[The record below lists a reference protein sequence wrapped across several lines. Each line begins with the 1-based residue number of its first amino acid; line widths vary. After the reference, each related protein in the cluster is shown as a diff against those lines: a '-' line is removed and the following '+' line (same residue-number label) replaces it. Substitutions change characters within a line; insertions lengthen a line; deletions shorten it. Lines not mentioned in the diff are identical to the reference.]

1 MKKEPYHE
9 CHAEFIPA
17 SHLYLEYEE
26 LDMIGKEAC
35 LRLLKRV
42 VQKSPVDQTE
52 ALLLTEDSSLTRFTQ
67 SAIHQHVAERNGTL
81 ILRVVL
87 GKKIAVVTTNI
98 LRPSSVKDSLQ
109 KAISLAKIQHPNE
122 DFFSLPEP
130 KPIPE
135 IDTFSKNIGR
145 LTPERKVR
153 MIKNL
158 LAQVKERGFRASGAF
173 SIGMVELGVVNSLGV
188 EAYQRYSDLF
198 FHLIAEDE
206 RGSGYAS
213 FVSRDG
219 DPLNIHSLA
228 EEATEKAS
236 RGEPIQIE
244 PGEYEVILEPYAV
257 SELLSFLGYLGFHA
271 LAVQEGRSFFCNEF
285 GKKMVDEKVTIY
297 DDGLDPEGLQ
307 VPFDFEGVPKQKVTF
322 FDKGVAKEVT
332 YDSFT
337 AGKEGKGS
345 TGHGLI
351 APNTAGPI
359 PLNLFMKGGES
370 SLEKM
375 IKSVRRGIY
384 VTRFHYTNVVEPM
397 KAVITG
403 MTRDGTFLI
412 EEGEIKRPI
421 KNLRFTES
429 ILRALSRVS
438 AISKDRRICSEGTVY
453 SRRFVTGTVVPAI
466 KVDGFNFSGV
476 SSL

>member
-1 MKKEPYHE
+1 MRVKRMVGRK
-9 CHAEFIPA
+9 
-17 SHLYLEYEE
+17 
-26 LDMIGKEAC
+26 AC
-35 LRLLKRV
+35 LSLLKKV
-42 VQKSPVDQTE
+42 VQESSADQTE
-52 ALLLTEDSSLTRFTQ
+52 AIFLTEDSSLTRFADST
-67 SAIHQHVAERNGTL
+67 IHQHVAERNQTL

-87 GKKIAVVTTNI
+87 GKRIGVVTTNI
-98 LRPSSVKDSLQ
+98 LQPSSVKNIIQ
-109 KAISLAKIQHPNE
+109 KAISLAKVQHPN
-122 DFFSLPEP
+122 DKFISLPEP

-135 IDTFSKNIGR
+135 IDTFSININH
-145 LTPERKVR
+145 LTPSSKVK
-153 MIKNL
+153 MIQNVFTL
-158 LAQVKERGFRASGAF
+158 VKGKGFGASGAF
-173 SIGMVELGVVNSLGV
+173 SNGTVELSVTNSLGV
-188 EAYQRYSDLF
+188 EAYQSYSDLF
-198 FHLIAEDE
+198 FHLIVKDGES
-206 RGSGYAS
+206 SGYAS
-213 FVSRDG
+213 FVSRDP
-219 DPLNIHSLA
+219 DQLNIESLT
-228 EEATEKAS
+228 EEAIGKAS

-244 PGEYEVILEPYAV
+244 SGEYEVILEPYAV
-257 SELLSFLGYLGFHA
+257 NELLSFLGYLGFHA

-307 VPFDFEGVPKQKVTF
+307 VPFDFEGVPKKKVTF
-322 FDKGVAKEVT
+322 FEKGVAREVT

-337 AGKEGKGS
+337 GGREGKGS

-359 PLNLFMKGGES
+359 PINLFMKEGDS
-370 SLEKM
+370 SLEAM
-375 IKSVRRGIY
+375 IHSVRKGVY

-429 ILRALSRVS
+429 ILKALSRVS
-438 AISKDRRICSEGTVY
+438 AISKDRRVCSEGTVY
-453 SRRFVTGTVVPAI
+453 SRRFVTGTVAPAI

-476 SSL
+476 STL

>member
-1 MKKEPYHE
+1 MVGRESALH
-9 CHAEFIPA
+9 
-17 SHLYLEYEE
+17 
-26 LDMIGKEAC
+26 
-35 LRLLKRV
+35 LLKTL
-42 VQKSPVDQTE
+42 VQQSPADQTE
-52 ALLLTEDSSLTRFTQ
+52 AILLTEDSSLTRFAG
-67 SAIHQHVAERNGTL
+67 SAVHQHVAERNQTV

-98 LRPSSVKDSLQ
+98 FLPSSLKKSLQ
-109 KAISLAKIQHPNE
+109 KAVSLAEVQQPNE
-122 DFFSLPEP
+122 EFISLPEP

-135 IDTFSKNIGR
+135 IETFSKKMNF
-145 LTPERKVR
+145 LTPNQKVKV
-153 MIKNL
+153 IKTL
-158 LAQVKERGFRASGAF
+158 LRRVKEKRGKGSGAF
-173 SIGMVELGVVNSLGV
+173 SEGEVELAVVNSLGV
-188 EAYQRYSDLF
+188 ETYQKFSDLF
-198 FHLIAEDE
+198 LHLIVENDKS
-206 RGSGYAS
+206 SGYAS
-213 FVSRDG
+213 FVARDP
-219 DPLNIHSLA
+219 DQLDVDSLA
-228 EEATEKAS
+228 QEAIRKISGE
-236 RGEPIQIE
+236 EPIQIE

-271 LAVQEGRSFFCNEF
+271 LAVQEGRSFLSNRF
-285 GKKMVDEKVTIY
+285 GEKMVDEKVTIY

-307 VPFDFEGVPKQKVTF
+307 VPFDFEGIPKRKVTF

-337 AGKEGKGS
+337 GGREGKDS

-359 PLNLFMKGGES
+359 PINLFMEGGES
-370 SLEKM
+370 SLEEM
-375 IKSVRRGIY
+375 IQSVRKGIY

-412 EEGEIKRPI
+412 EGGEIKRPI

-429 ILRALSRVS
+429 ILKALSRVT
-438 AISKDRRICSEGTVY
+438 ALSKDRRICSEGTVY

-466 KVDGFNFSGV
+466 KIDGFTFSGV